1 MRALFVVVV
10 FCSIIMAVLD
20 LVSGKSPADTL
31 QLAFLTL
38 IAAKIWGREDA

>member
-1 MRALFVVVV
+1 MSIV
-10 FCSIIMAVLD
+10 FCIVACCSLGMAALD
-20 LVSGKSPADTL
+20 LASGKSPADTL